1 MFIVQKSVYSYEGKK
16 NRFEAFC
23 GNVLDFY
30 FVDGRVTF
38 RAVAARGN
46 GRVVAVLG
54 RRTYRYT
61 FIIIISSP
69 KSFKQFLVCRDQP
82 AQSCILDGECDFGP
96 PDYSPG
102 LKTTLDPLTLVPL
115 RLQTPTRQQTP

>member
-1 MFIVQKSVYSYEGKK
+1 MFIVQKFVYSYEGKK
-16 NRFEAFC
+16 NRLEAFC

-30 FVDGRVTF
+30 FVDCRVTF

-82 AQSCILDGECDFGP
+82 AQSCILDGP
-96 PDYSPG
+96 
-102 LKTTLDPLTLVPL
+102 TTNDVEFSYLIFINSIC
-115 RLQTPTRQQTP
+115 